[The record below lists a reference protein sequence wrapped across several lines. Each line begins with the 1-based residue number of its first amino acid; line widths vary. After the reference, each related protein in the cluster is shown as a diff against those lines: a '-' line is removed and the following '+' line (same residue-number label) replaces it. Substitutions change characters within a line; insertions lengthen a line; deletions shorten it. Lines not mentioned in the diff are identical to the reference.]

1 MNQVSQYEIDVYKL
15 FIFSIFLVS
24 VNTCHVMS
32 FFATGDRMV
41 FSIVLVNL
49 VKL

>member
-1 MNQVSQYEIDVYKL
+1 MNQVSQYEIDVYKCY
-15 FIFSIFLVS
+15 IYSILVS

-41 FSIVLVNL
+41 FSIVLVKL

>member
-1 MNQVSQYEIDVYKL
+1 MKL
-15 FIFSIFLVS
+15 MCINVIFILFLVS

-41 FSIVLVNL
+41 FSIVLVKL